1 MVFSVKSLFILY
13 GLQSGIFYIVIL
25 VNILVNVCKVGFQAA
40 NGVAGA
46 LHVDLV
52 ISVEHR
58 SR

>member
-13 GLQSGIFYIVIL
+13 GLQAGIFYIVIL

>member
-1 MVFSVKSLFILY
+1 MALSIKSLFISY
-13 GLQSGIFYIVIL
+13 GLQAGIFYIVIL
-25 VNILVNVCKVGFQAA
+25 VNSLVNVCKVGFQAG
-40 NGVAGA
+40 NGVAGI